1 MARTKEFDPEAALE
15 IAVAVFWRFGYE
27 HTSLDT
33 LMREMGISKQS
44 LYDTFGDKRTI
55 YFRAMSHYRKKTNTA
70 LRNLFETEKSVKKGF
85 AKLFQSIIRESRLEH
100 ERGCLLMNANLS
112 RSVDDIELKKFLRA
126 NQREVEGIFKAAFVE
141 AKERGEIGPEKDPAA
156 MAKFFVAA
164 IQGMRAL
171 ARLNHD
177 RAELAHV
184 SAVALAA
191 LD

>member
-1 MARTKEFDPEAALE
+1 MARTKEFDPDVALS
-15 IAVAVFWRFGYE
+15 IAVEVFWRLGYE

-33 LMREMGISKQS
+33 LMREMRISKQS

-55 YFRAMSHYRKKTNTA
+55 YFRAMSHYRKRTNAA
-70 LRNLFETEKSVKKGF
+70 LRDLFEREKSVKKGF
-85 AKLFQSIIRESRLEH
+85 AKLFQSMIRETKAQH

-112 RSVDDIELKKFLRA
+112 RRVDDVELKKFLRA
-126 NQREVEGIFKAAFVE
+126 NQREVEGIFKAAFAQ
-141 AKERGEIGPEKDPAA
+141 AKDRGEIGRDKDAAA
-156 MAKFFVAA
+156 MAKFFVAT

-184 SAVALAA
+184 SAVALAT